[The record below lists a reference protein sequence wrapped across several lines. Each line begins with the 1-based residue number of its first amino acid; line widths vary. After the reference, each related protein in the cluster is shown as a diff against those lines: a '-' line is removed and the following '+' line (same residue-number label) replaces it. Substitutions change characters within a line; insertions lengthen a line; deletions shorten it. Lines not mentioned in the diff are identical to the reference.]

1 VKQPP
6 EAIVEQAMGTIARRQ
21 SRRALARRAGRDQG
35 QRDRGQ
41 RDRGQGDQGQGD
53 QGQAVSATVT
63 ELLDLVDSQAA
74 SGQTTT
80 VTGLARLLD
89 VDQPR
94 ASKIARE
101 ATAAGL
107 IYRASDK
114 HDGRLSHLLLTSEG
128 QAYLDQVHQHRRA
141 QATQAMN
148 GWSAAERDTFAGLL
162 TKFIAALDET
172 PS

>member
-1 VKQPP
+1 MKQSP
-6 EAIVEQAMGTIARRQ
+6 EAAVEEAMVAIRRRQ

-35 QRDRGQ
+35 R
-41 RDRGQGDQGQGD
+41 
-53 QGQAVSATVT
+53 AVSVTVT
-63 ELLDLVDSQAA
+63 ELLDLIESQAA

-94 ASKIARE
+94 ASKIAGE
-101 ATAAGL
+101 ATKAGL
-107 IYRASDK
+107 IYRASDQ

-128 QAYLDQVHQHRRA
+128 EVYLEQVHQHRRDEFA
-141 QATQAMN
+141 QAMN

-162 TKFIAALDET
+162 TKFITALDQPEEA
-172 PS
+172 SAGQGQ

>member
-35 QRDRGQ
+35 QRD
-41 RDRGQGDQGQGD
+41 QGQGNQGQRD
-53 QGQAVSATVT
+53 QGQAVSGTVT

>member
-6 EAIVEQAMGTIARRQ
+6 EAIVEQAMMTIARRQ
-21 SRRALARRAGRDQG
+21 GRRALARRAERDQG
-35 QRDRGQ
+35 P
-41 RDRGQGDQGQGD
+41 
-53 QGQAVSATVT
+53 AVSLTVT
-63 ELLDLVDSQAA
+63 ELLDLVESQAA
-74 SGQTTT
+74 SGQTST
-80 VTGLARLLD
+80 VTGLARLLN

-128 QAYLDQVHQHRRA
+128 QACLDQVHQHRRA
-141 QATQAMN
+141 QATAAMN

-172 PS
+172 PG

>member
-6 EAIVEQAMGTIARRQ
+6 EAIVEQAMMTIARRQ
-21 SRRALARRAGRDQG
+21 GRRALARRAERDQG
-35 QRDRGQ
+35 P
-41 RDRGQGDQGQGD
+41 
-53 QGQAVSATVT
+53 AVSLTVT
-63 ELLDLVDSQAA
+63 ELLDLVESQAA
-74 SGQTTT
+74 SGQTST
-80 VTGLARLLD
+80 VTVLARLLN

-128 QAYLDQVHQHRRA
+128 QAYLDRLHQHRRDQFA
-141 QATQAMN
+141 QAMN
-148 GWSAAERDTFAGLL
+148 GWSAADRDTFAGLL
-162 TKFIAALDET
+162 TKFIAALDE
-172 PS
+172 PE

>member
-1 VKQPP
+1 MKQPP

-35 QRDRGQ
+35 QRE
-41 RDRGQGDQGQGD
+41 
-53 QGQAVSATVT
+53 QGQAVSVTVT

-162 TKFIAALDET
+162 TRFIAALDE
-172 PS
+172 PGEAPADQSR